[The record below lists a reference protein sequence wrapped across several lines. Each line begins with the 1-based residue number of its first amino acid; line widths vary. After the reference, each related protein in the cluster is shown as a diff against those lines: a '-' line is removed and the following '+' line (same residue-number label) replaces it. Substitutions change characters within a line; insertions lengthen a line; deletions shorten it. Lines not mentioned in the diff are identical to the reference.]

1 MQSDYDEFERFI
13 ESSRGQA
20 EMFLL
25 DQFGE
30 KCNDFDE
37 GCECCKRWKA
47 FEDLFENPYKE
58 D

>member
-1 MQSDYDEFERFI
+1 MESDYDEFEYFVEPI
-13 ESSRGQA
+13 RGQT

-30 KCNDFDE
+30 KCNDYDE
-37 GCECCKRWKA
+37 GCECCQRWKA

-58 D
+58 